1 MAKQFLTS
9 IDLTKNELQNA
20 AIHNL
25 GTAPSSPVVGQIFM
39 NTTTGIP
46 EYWNGSAWIPFG
58 SGTLTSI
65 TAGTG
70 LSGGTITTT
79 GTIAVIFG
87 TTAGTVAQGNDS
99 RILNGQTAFGWGDH
113 AAAGYLTSAVAATT
127 YVPLARTIT
136 INGITQD
143 LSVNRTWSVGTVTS
157 VGLSLPSIFSV
168 TGSPVTSSG
177 TLTASLA
184 SQLANLVFASPNG
197 ASGAPTFRSLVAGDI
212 PNLDASKI
220 TTGTLGVARG
230 GTGATTLTGVV
241 IGSGTSALTAIAGT
255 AGQMLRR
262 NSGNTAYEFFTP
274 GTANTIATL
283 DGSGKVPTSQLPD
296 SILGQV
302 KYQGTWNAST
312 NTPTLASPPASTT
325 KGDYY
330 IVTVAGTQFGIDF
343 NIGDWII
350 SDGTSW
356 SKVDNTDL
364 ITSVFGR
371 TGAVVAVATDYNS
384 FYVRH
389 DTAAQGLNGTQQ
401 SNARTN
407 IGAQATITGAATTIT
422 SSNLTINR
430 ALVSDASGKVAV
442 STVTSTE
449 LGYLSGV
456 TSSIQTQLN
465 GKFANPTGTTAQY
478 LRGDGSLATFPTLI
492 SQAEL
497 NAGTVTTERL
507 ISAERVATWYA
518 TKTFAQTIGNG
529 VATTFNIDHNLNSRD
544 VVVQVYNATTY
555 EDVEV
560 DISRST
566 VNRVVIGFTIAP
578 ATSAYRVVVKI

>member
-1 MAKQFLTS
+1 MSKLFLVS
-9 IDLTKNELQNA
+9 INLNKNELQNA

-25 GTAPSSPVVGQIFM
+25 GTAPSAPVTGQIYM
-39 NTTTGIP
+39 NTTDNVP
-46 EYWNGSAWIPFG
+46 YYWNGSQWNVFG
-58 SGTLTSI
+58 SGTVSSI

-70 LSGGTITTT
+70 LTGGTITSS
-79 GTIAVIFG
+79 GTIAVSFG
-87 TTAGTVAQGNDS
+87 TVAGTVAQGNDS
-99 RILNGQTAFGWGDH
+99 RIVNGQTAYSWGNH
-113 AAAGYLTSAVAATT
+113 AAAGYLLASTAAST
-127 YVPLARTIT
+127 YVPLTRTIT
-136 INGITQD
+136 INGTAFD
-143 LSVNRTWSVGTVTS
+143 LSANRSWSVGTVTS
-157 VGLSLPSIFSV
+157 VALSLPSIFTVS
-168 TGSPVTSSG
+168 GSPITGSG
-177 TLTASLA
+177 TLSASLA
-184 SQLANLVFASPNG
+184 SQTANTVFAAPSG
-197 ASGAPTFRSLVAGDI
+197 AAGAPTFRLLVAGDI

-220 TTGTLGVARG
+220 TSGTLSVARG
-230 GTGATTLTGVV
+230 GTGASTLTGIV
-241 IGSGTSALTAIAGT
+241 IGNGTSAFTSVAGT
-255 AGQMLRR
+255 ASQMIRR
-262 NSGNTAYEFFTP
+262 NATNTAYEFFSP

-283 DGSGKVPTSQLPD
+283 DGSGKIPTSQLPD

-302 KYQGTWNAST
+302 TYEGTWDAST
-312 NTPTLASPPASTT
+312 NTPTLVSPPASTT

-330 IVTVAGTQFGIDF
+330 IVSAAGTQFGIDF

-364 ITSVFGR
+364 ISSVFGR
-371 TGAVVAVATDYNS
+371 TGTIVAVATDYNS

-407 IGAQATITGAATTIT
+407 INAQVTITGAATTIT
-422 SSNLTINR
+422 TSNLTASR

-465 GKFANPTGTTAQY
+465 GKFANPTGTTLQY

-497 NAGTVTTERL
+497 NTGTDTTARL
-507 ISAERVATWYA
+507 ISAERIATWYT
-518 TKTFAQTIGNG
+518 TKTFAQSIGDGTN
-529 VATTFNIDHNLNSRD
+529 TTYNIDHNLNSRD
-544 VVVQVYNATTY
+544 VIVQVYDAATY
-555 EDVEV
+555 EEVEV
-560 DISRST
+560 DVTRST
-566 VNRVVIGFTIAP
+566 VNRVIIGFTSAP
-578 ATSAYRVVVKI
+578 SLSSYRVVVKI